1 MSHYKF
7 KENILDKA
15 VCSFDGRCRFVSKE
29 QNNMSCRLVQNIKH
43 TCGYNSGGIAEIY
56 LLDITDFAAY
66 YFKDDALYDSCFVDR
81 ILKDVDTPYTTLSE
95 VSESNFT
102 ETNDGALYRQQL
114 TTFVNTIKSDK
125 TNNLLKAVGNK
136 YLVVFRNMQG
146 NIYSFGSDGGATLA
160 FSQVSGQLGE
170 TAGYSIT
177 LSKDSIYPL
186 FEVNA
191 EKFNKIFALGT
202 ESRRVIVTEN
212 GKFAIL
218 I

>member
-1 MSHYKF
+1 
-7 KENILDKA
+7 
-15 VCSFDGRCRFVSKE
+15 
-29 QNNMSCRLVQNIKH
+29 
-43 TCGYNSGGIAEIY
+43 
-56 LLDITDFAAY
+56 
-66 YFKDDALYDSCFVDR
+66 
-81 ILKDVDTPYTTLSE
+81 
-95 VSESNFT
+95 
-102 ETNDGALYRQQL
+102 
-114 TTFVNTIKSDK
+114 
-125 TNNLLKAVGNK
+125 
-136 YLVVFRNMQG
+136 MQG

-191 EKFNKIFALGT
+191 QKFNKIFALGT
-202 ESRRVIVTEN
+202 ENRRVIVTEN

>member
-1 MSHYKF
+1 
-7 KENILDKA
+7 
-15 VCSFDGRCRFVSKE
+15 
-29 QNNMSCRLVQNIKH
+29 MSCRLVQNIKH

-56 LLDITDFAAY
+56 LLDIKDFAAY

-81 ILKDVDTPYTTLSE
+81 ILKDIDTPYTMLSE
-95 VSESNFT
+95 VGESNFT

-114 TTFVNTIKSDK
+114 TTFVDTLKSDK
-125 TNNLLKAVGNK
+125 TNNLLKALGNK
-136 YLVVFRNMQG
+136 YLVAFRNMQG
-146 NIYSFGSDGGATLA
+146 NVYTFGSDGGATLA

-170 TAGYSIT
+170 TARYSIT

-202 ESRRVIVTEN
+202 ESKRVIVTEN

>member
-1 MSHYKF
+1 M
-7 KENILDKA
+7 
-15 VCSFDGRCRFVSKE
+15 
-29 QNNMSCRLVQNIKH
+29 
-43 TCGYNSGGIAEIY
+43 
-56 LLDITDFAAY
+56 DITDFAAY

-81 ILKDVDTPYTTLSE
+81 ILKDVDTPYIMLSE
-95 VSESNFT
+95 VGESNFT

-114 TTFVNTIKSDK
+114 TTFVNTLKSDK
-125 TNNLLKAVGNK
+125 TNNLLKALGNK